1 VSGDREILYGVHPV
15 REALRAGRR
24 RALRLHVRERDRGPD
39 RPDLRE
45 LAEAARRA
53 GVPVVPAD
61 AEALAALVGP
71 EGRTQGVVLEAG
83 PLPEADLDALAG
95 SAGAAT
101 LLVALD
107 GVEDPQNVGAVVR
120 VAEAAGAAAL
130 VLTRR
135 HAPPLS
141 AALARASA
149 GAVEWLP
156 VARVANLARAL
167 ASAQAAGLWLVG
179 ADPAADTSLFEA
191 PDGWLTGPTVLV
203 LGAEGRGLRSGIER
217 RLDHRVRIPM
227 EGSVHSLNVASAA
240 AVLLYELLRRRA

>member
-1 VSGDREILYGVHPV
+1 MSAPRGSEQLDGLHAV

-24 RALRLHVRERDRGPD
+24 ELRRLWLRTDLAPATRVELRGLADRSGVAIHEVAAGELPR
-39 RPDLRE
+39 RPD
-45 LAEAARRA
+45 AR
-53 GVPVVPAD
+53 GNP
-61 AEALAALVGP
+61 
-71 EGRTQGVVLEAG
+71 QGVVLEAG
-83 PLPEADLDALAG
+83 PIPEWSLDRLLER
-95 SAGAAT
+95 AAARGGPI
-101 LLVALD
+101 VALD
-107 GVEDPQNVGAVVR
+107 GVEDPRNVGAIAR
-120 VAEAAGAAAL
+120 AADAAGAAGL
-130 VLTRR
+130 LLTARR
-135 HAPPLS
+135 APPLS
-141 AALARASA
+141 PAVVRASA